1 MKHLAEITMW
11 GGGLH
16 CRGAN
21 YVEFLA
27 RKAGSLQWIWLL
39 LTNSELSDEEMS
51 SSEFFDDIQLTDTD
65 ELEPLFE
72 EDIRSADIK
81 RYTTFAAKTSPRAA
95 TCNTRNRAE

>member
-1 MKHLAEITMW
+1 MDLVVAALT
-11 GGGLH
+11 G
-16 CRGAN
+16 
-21 YVEFLA
+21 
-27 RKAGSLQWIWLL
+27 
-39 LTNSELSDEEMS
+39 TNSFELSDEEMS

-65 ELEPLFE
+65 AELEPLFE